1 MTPTIRIDNDVWTY
15 LKKKAEP
22 FEDTP
27 NSVLRRLLRLEK
39 RSRRGRRIP
48 SGSRTPQDF
57 YRIPILKSL
66 VELGGKGKVG
76 QVLNRVEKRLA
87 NTLKPVDMQKIS
99 SGMIRWRNSAMW
111 ERKAMVDEGLLSGDS
126 PRGVWE
132 ITAKGRESMEA
143 RSS

>member
-1 MTPTIRIDNDVWTY
+1 MMPIIRIDNDVWAY
-15 LKKKAEP
+15 LKRKAEP

-27 NSVLRRLLRLEK
+27 NSVLRRLFRLE
-39 RSRRGRRIP
+39 RRGRKGRRIP
-48 SGSRTPQDF
+48 RGSRTPQDV
-57 YRIPILKSL
+57 YRVPILKAL
-66 VELGGKGKVG
+66 IELGGKGKVD

-87 NTLKPVDMQKIS
+87 NTLKPVDMEKIS

-111 ERKAMVDEGLLSGDS
+111 ERKGMVDEGLLSHDS

-132 ITAKGRESMEA
+132 ITPQGREFLET